1 MPVGSLVLGIVGL
14 VLSLVPFFGMYALP
28 LTLLAVILG
37 ALGMKSLTGKGMA
50 IGGLICGLLGSV
62 IAAWWIYATSAVSD
76 GLVDL
81 AKEIEAK
88 QAADKAAGKQ

>member
-1 MPVGSLVLGIVGL
+1 MPVGSLVLGIIGL

-50 IGGLICGLLGSV
+50 IGGLICGILGSV
-62 IAAWWIYATSAVSD
+62 IASWWIYATSAVTD
-76 GLVDL
+76 GLTDL

-88 QAADKAAGKQ
+88 QAADRAAGKQ